1 MKPTN
6 DNGAHSFTEGATFET
21 AENINE
27 FLKEEKTM
35 KPQFKREEIYIDLSK
50 LSEGQQRKVITLLPE
65 PEYHNQ
71 YQIIELHFILCFTE
85 DKWWVYGT
93 EIKNKTELTYSQF
106 LDMMGESEEVL
117 QVENTGWIEVNDTLP
132 LCVSTGDWDGKQ
144 SEIILAET
152 ITGKKFLAQ
161 CYEGFMDGSAFYDWY
176 QVDEINSNDWLI
188 NESVSRWMKIP
199 F

>member
-1 MKPTN
+1 MK
-6 DNGAHSFTEGATFET
+6 S
-21 AENINE
+21 
-27 FLKEEKTM
+27 
-35 KPQFKREEIYIDLSK
+35 QFKPEEIYLDLSK
-50 LSEGQQRKVITLLPE
+50 LSEEQQRKVISLLPID
-65 PEYHNQ
+65 NISA
-71 YQIIELHFILCFTE
+71 QIYFMGSYEDWNVIKKFTYLFFNDKKVWQICFSKRE
-85 DKWWVYGT
+85 GKQ
-93 EIKNKTELTYSQF
+93 ELTYSQF
-106 LDMMGESEEVL
+106 LDMMGESEEAL
-117 QVENTGWIEVNDTLP
+117 EVENTGWIEVNDTLP

>member
-1 MKPTN
+1 
-6 DNGAHSFTEGATFET
+6 
-21 AENINE
+21 
-27 FLKEEKTM
+27 M
-35 KPQFKREEIYIDLSK
+35 KPQFKPEEIYIDLSK
-50 LSEGQQRKVITLLPE
+50 LSEEQQRKVISLLPE
-65 PEYHNQ
+65 PRIRNAYSITNN
-71 YQIIELHFILCFTE
+71 YKYLHLNMSI
-85 DKWWVYGT
+85 KWFVDS
-93 EIKNKTELTYSQF
+93 EKMNKTELTYSQF

-117 QVENTGWIEVNDTLP
+117 QVENNGWIEVNDTLP
-132 LCVSTGDWDGKQ
+132 LCVSTGDWDGNQ

-161 CYEGFMDGSAFYDWY
+161 CYEGFMDGSAFYDWH

>member
-1 MKPTN
+1 MIKKIKL
-6 DNGAHSFTEGATFET
+6 DK
-21 AENINE
+21 
-27 FLKEEKTM
+27 LKT
-35 KPQFKREEIYIDLSK
+35 
-50 LSEGQQRKVITLLPE
+50 
-65 PEYHNQ
+65 
-71 YQIIELHFILCFTE
+71 IE
-85 DKWWVYGT
+85 
-93 EIKNKTELTYSQF
+93 
-106 LDMMGESEEVL
+106 MMGESEEVL
-117 QVENTGWIEVNDTLP
+117 QVENNGWIEVNDTLP

>member
-1 MKPTN
+1 
-6 DNGAHSFTEGATFET
+6 
-21 AENINE
+21 
-27 FLKEEKTM
+27 M
-35 KPQFKREEIYIDLSK
+35 KPQFKLEEIYIDLSK
-50 LSEGQQRKVITLLPE
+50 LSEEQQRKVISLLPE
-65 PEYHNQ
+65 PRIRNAYSITNN
-71 YQIIELHFILCFTE
+71 YKYLHLNMSI
-85 DKWWVYGT
+85 KWFVDS
-93 EIKNKTELTYSQF
+93 EKMNKTELTYSQF

-117 QVENTGWIEVNDTLP
+117 QVENNGWIEVNDTLP

>member
-1 MKPTN
+1 
-6 DNGAHSFTEGATFET
+6 
-21 AENINE
+21 
-27 FLKEEKTM
+27 M
-35 KPQFKREEIYIDLSK
+35 KPQFKPEEIYLDLSK
-50 LSEGQQRKVITLLPE
+50 LSEEQQRKISVLINGVLNLNKDKFLLSFNP
-65 PEYHNQ
+65 YNQ
-71 YQIIELHFILCFTE
+71 KWELHKYLYNG
-85 DKWWVYGT
+85 K
-93 EIKNKTELTYSQF
+93 ELTYSQF

-117 QVENTGWIEVNDTLP
+117 QVENNGWIEVNDALP

-176 QVDEINSNDWLI
+176 QVDEINSNNWLI

>member
-1 MKPTN
+1 
-6 DNGAHSFTEGATFET
+6 
-21 AENINE
+21 
-27 FLKEEKTM
+27 M
-35 KPQFKREEIYIDLSK
+35 KPQFKPKEIYLDLSK
-50 LSEGQQRKVITLLPE
+50 LSEEQQRKVIEISNVSVDYLKYAPFLI
-65 PEYHNQ
+65 YLNDK
-71 YQIIELHFILCFTE
+71 FITSNGGYIHRENL
-85 DKWWVYGT
+85 
-93 EIKNKTELTYSQF
+93 TELTYSQF
-106 LDMMGESEEVL
+106 LDMMGESDEVL

-176 QVDEINSNDWLI
+176 QVDEINSNYWLI